1 MATKDKTFVAF
12 TAAQAEQYATG
23 RGFSYPPELYQAI
36 LDYHDGPHDLLLDVG
51 TGPGKVVFD
60 MLPSFNHAVG
70 CDTSVGM
77 VEQAKKGADQRGMDD
92 KTTFIV
98 CGGETCE
105 NAVPEEKK
113 GQVDVLTI
121 AMAAHWLE
129 IEKFYKSAANVLR
142 PGGTLAMW
150 TCSSLYCHPSTP
162 NAAAVQA
169 AFDDCEN
176 RMLLPYHTP
185 GNIMSR
191 SAYDTLPLPWTLES
205 TMDRFDKS
213 SFFRKDWDRGGVPS
227 SPPDPDSGSPG
238 PFLRHKE
245 TNLSDLQRA
254 MATSSSVIRFRDDYP
269 EQAHT
274 EDDPI
279 VLTMSKVQRLLGG
292 KDSLVVSPSI
302 HLLLMR
308 KV

>member
-12 TAAQAEQYATG
+12 TAEQAEQYATG
-23 RGFSYPPELYQAI
+23 RGFSYPPELYKAI

-60 MLPSFNHAVG
+60 MLPSFKHAVG
-70 CDTSVGM
+70 CDTSIGM
-77 VEQAKKGADQRGMDD
+77 VEQAKKGAVQRGLED
-92 KTTFIV
+92 KTAFVV
-98 CGGETCE
+98 CSGEACE
-105 NAVPEEKK
+105 NAVREDQK
-113 GQVDVLTI
+113 GHVDVLTI

-129 IEKFYKSAANVLR
+129 IEGFYESAANVLR
-142 PGGTLAMW
+142 PGGTLAIW

-185 GNIMSR
+185 GNMMSR

-205 TMDRFDKS
+205 TTNRFDKS

-227 SPPDPDSGSPG
+227 APSDPETGSPG
-238 PFLRHKE
+238 PFLRHRE
-245 TNLSDLQRA
+245 TALSDLQRA
-254 MATSSSVIRFRDDYP
+254 LATSSSVIRFRDDHP

-279 VLTMSKVQRLLGG
+279 VLTMNKVKTLLGG
-292 KDSLVVSPSI
+292 KESLVVSPSI
-302 HLLLMR
+302 HVLLMR
-308 KV
+308 KA